1 MVNVPKHCWYQH
13 YSAFIIFWDNCIW
26 IGIIKLSLWRTRYFS
41 SADDV
46 LTSRPKILRV
56 TKRDF
61 FQLKFL
67 GSDQWSMI
75 MVKNLWCRLQQW
87 FGTFTM
93 LLSEGPSSTRLFRH
107 LSNHVFRVRNFGN
120 TKAVRVMFFFSKYFK
135 FNLDFNKAGKNSD
148 KVFCFSDN
156 WIWVGIVKLF
166 LLRTRYFSLV
176 ANMLTSSPKIWH
188 VNNRDIFEHNFVASN
203 QWIW

>member
-1 MVNVPKHCWYQH
+1 
-13 YSAFIIFWDNCIW
+13 
-26 IGIIKLSLWRTRYFS
+26 
-41 SADDV
+41 
-46 LTSRPKILRV
+46 
-56 TKRDF
+56 
-61 FQLKFL
+61 
-67 GSDQWSMI
+67 MI
-75 MVKNLWCRLQQW
+75 MIKVLWSIFQQCL
-87 FGTFTM
+87 GTFTIF
-93 LLSEGPSSTRLFRH
+93 LVEGSSETGLFRH

-135 FNLDFNKAGKNSD
+135 FNLDLNKAGKNSD

-188 VNNRDIFEHNFVASN
+188 VNKKRFFEHNFYFSN